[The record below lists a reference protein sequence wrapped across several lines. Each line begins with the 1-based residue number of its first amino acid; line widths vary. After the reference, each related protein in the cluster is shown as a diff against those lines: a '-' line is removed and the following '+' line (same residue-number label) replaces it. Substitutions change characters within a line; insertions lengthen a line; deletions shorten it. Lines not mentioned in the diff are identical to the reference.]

1 MNKSGN
7 KEACCAANSKK
18 KNKSNNLGESQEDNV
33 SSLTKQIVFG
43 PAFDSAKKW
52 YLIVLGSTFSHKKQ
66 CEICERRGRF
76 LNVTQV
82 ILNAIVSS
90 AIFTS
95 MGDTTNE
102 IDEDKKYA
110 LQVGAG
116 TLSVL
121 SAILSAVS
129 RTLDYEGRREAHFN
143 AKRAFAKIKRR
154 MEMLLFIKQTPLV
167 VPSNKDKQ
175 QRRGVSQWKDGPK
188 MLFDMEPAWENIVK
202 DWEQVEADY
211 PDVPRK
217 EKLKYSTADEDLLNA
232 LNKLDPNAFAPIL
245 ENRKVDNGTG
255 ISEGISEEINEGI
268 SEGISEGIY
277 NK

>member
-1 MNKSGN
+1 MNKCGN
-7 KEACCAANSKK
+7 KEVCCSAKK
-18 KNKSNNLGESQEDNV
+18 KENSNDPTELEEDNV

-52 YLIVLGSTFSHKKQ
+52 YLIVLGSTFAHKKQ

-143 AKRAFAKIKRR
+143 AKRAFAKIKRK

-188 MLFDMEPAWENIVK
+188 MLFDMEPAWEDIVK
-202 DWEQVEADY
+202 EWEQVEADY

-217 EKLKYSTADEDLLNA
+217 EKLKYSTDDKDLLNA
-232 LNKLDPNAFAPIL
+232 LKKLDPNAFAPIL
-245 ENRKVDNGTG
+245 ENRKVDDGTG
-255 ISEGISEEINEGI
+255 ISEGISGGI
-268 SEGISEGIY
+268 SEGISGGISEGV
-277 NK
+277 

>member
-175 QRRGVSQWKDGPK
+175 RRGVYQWKDGPK
-188 MLFDMEPAWENIVK
+188 MLFDMEPSWENIVK

-217 EKLKYSTADEDLLNA
+217 EKRKFSTADEDLLNA

-255 ISEGISEEINEGI
+255 ISEEISEE
-268 SEGISEGIY
+268 ISEGIY
-277 NK
+277 NKEIK